1 MYMYWLFT
9 LFFLM
14 PILYVALSGRDAV
27 GDIKEVF
34 DMRIVRRSTRRKQIS
49 ILGMMFITVMAAL
62 FFAYVRDWNVP
73 VTRWP
78 LLFLVIAFV
87 ASMARLAQIAIQD
100 ATSKGVRRQHREF
113 YDQPTDSVAA
123 DSPEFD
129 TMAPNAQVQGAENE
143 TAAD

>member
-1 MYMYWLFT
+1 
-9 LFFLM
+9 
-14 PILYVALSGRDAV
+14 LSGRDAA

-34 DMRIVRRSTRRKQIS
+34 DMRIIRRSTRRKQVS

-78 LLFLVIAFV
+78 LLFMVIAFV
-87 ASMARLAQIAIQD
+87 ASMAKLVQIAIQD
-100 ATSKGVRRQHREF
+100 ARSKGVRRQYREV
-113 YDQPTDSVAA
+113 YDQPTDSANA

-129 TMAPNAQVQGAENE
+129 TMAPDAHEQGAENE